1 MTESFIDVSI
11 PLITVWGYPLSGLE
25 LAGTL
30 TGLACVWLTARE
42 RISCWPV
49 GIINIIC
56 FFFMF
61 YQVHLYA
68 DMFLQ
73 VFFLVMSIY
82 GWIKWAN
89 PRIPDEA
96 NSRNELRITSLAANC
111 LAAVAAASAAC
122 GAACGLLMSRLH
134 LYIPAL
140 FPRPSAF
147 PYLDSFIAVFS
158 VTATILMA
166 RKKLE
171 CWYFWISVD
180 TLAVFVYYLR
190 GIKLVSLE
198 YFVFG
203 MLAAMGL
210 LGWRREYAGYDQDT
224 ESVMNSACEA
234 ET

>member
-1 MTESFIDVSI
+1 MPESFIDVSI

-49 GIINIIC
+49 GIINIVC

-73 VFFLVMSIY
+73 VFFFVMSIY

-89 PRIPDEA
+89 PRSPDEA
-96 NSRNELRITSLAANC
+96 NSRNELRITSLAANR
-111 LAAVAAASAAC
+111 LAAVVAASAAC
-122 GAACGLLMSRLH
+122 GAAFGLLMSRLH

-166 RKKLE
+166 GKKLD
-171 CWYFWISVD
+171 CWYFWIFVD
-180 TLAVFVYYLR
+180 ILAVFVYFLR

-198 YFVFG
+198 YLVFG

-210 LGWRREYAGYDQDT
+210 FVWRREYAGYDREADR
-224 ESVMNSACEA
+224 MISATCEA